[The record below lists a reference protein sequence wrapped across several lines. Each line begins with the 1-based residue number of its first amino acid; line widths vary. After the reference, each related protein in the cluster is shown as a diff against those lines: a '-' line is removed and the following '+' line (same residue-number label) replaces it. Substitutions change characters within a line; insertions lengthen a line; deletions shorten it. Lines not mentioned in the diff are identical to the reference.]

1 MNIRANAFEADRRSG
16 CHRVRSH
23 SIHCTRSASA
33 DRHGSRIPSGTRPDT
48 SHRDALSLSIADVF
62 RFFPGGLTSELS
74 VGRRIL
80 RMATAIFKTAK
91 HKPQCD
97 VWQEFFSDSEVL
109 ERNHVTEEELEI
121 LRDFSP
127 LGVVTCTGDILF
139 ILETI
144 RWARDKKPG
153 A

>member
-1 MNIRANAFEADRRSG
+1 
-16 CHRVRSH
+16 
-23 SIHCTRSASA
+23 
-33 DRHGSRIPSGTRPDT
+33 
-48 SHRDALSLSIADVF
+48 
-62 RFFPGGLTSELS
+62 
-74 VGRRIL
+74 
-80 RMATAIFKTAK
+80 MATAIFKTAK

-97 VWQEFFSDSEVL
+97 VWQEFFSDTEVL
-109 ERNHVTEEELEI
+109 ERNHVTEEEREI

-139 ILETI
+139 ILATI

>member
-1 MNIRANAFEADRRSG
+1 MDIRANAFEADRRSG
-16 CHRVRSH
+16 WHRVRSH
-23 SIHCTRSASA
+23 SIHRTRSASS
-33 DRHGSRIPSGTRPDT
+33 DRRGSRTTSGATQNA
-48 SHRDALSLSIADVF
+48 SHRDALSLSIDDVF
-62 RFFPGGLTSELS
+62 RFFPGSLTSELS

-91 HKPQCD
+91 HKSQRD
-97 VWQEFFSDSEVL
+97 VWQEFFSDTELL
-109 ERNHVTEEELEI
+109 ERNHVTAEELEI

-127 LGVVTCTGDILF
+127 LGVVTCNGDILF

-144 RWARDKKPG
+144 RWARDQKPE